1 MIASQH
7 KQAKLKP
14 IKQRIAEAEK
24 DKFWNDFHEGIN
36 EKSNKMI
43 QKKVDMQATGIS
55 FKNPVTATEAE
66 RNVQY
71 GTGGGQRPKKKTFA
85 NDRGS

>member
-43 QKKVDMQATGIS
+43 
-55 FKNPVTATEAE
+55 
-66 RNVQY
+66 
-71 GTGGGQRPKKKTFA
+71 
-85 NDRGS
+85 